1 MYKLSRLIYSSSE
14 QYKRM
19 LNTSVWPIR
28 TVPWISDVEIDV
40 NIVDFRHVS
49 LSAWT
54 KKVSVQLAP
63 EMNNARTFSSLSAVV
78 RTDALKGRRGRL
90 PSKPKSPSS
99 RQPNSFQTQ
108 FCRFFNDSIPNPAS
122 LDFSKLNVGVPHGES
137 VRRETQPSLLSSS
150 IEQ

>member
-1 MYKLSRLIYSSSE
+1 MDKEGQCAARAGNE
-14 QYKRM
+14 QRPH
-19 LNTSVWPIR
+19 LL
-28 TVPWISDVEIDV
+28 
-40 NIVDFRHVS
+40 F
-49 LSAWT
+49 
-54 KKVSVQLAP
+54 
-63 EMNNARTFSSLSAVV
+63 SLSAVV